1 MRVKNL
7 PHSGLL
13 VRHYYLEPL
22 ELSIAGGAKVV
33 GVTRQAM
40 NTLISDKASISAK
53 MAIRLEKAF
62 GCGAKTRL
70 RMQTAEDLAQAE
82 RRTR

>member
-1 MRVKNL
+1 MRVKNP

-13 VRHYYLEPL
+13 VRHYCLEPL
-22 ELSIAGGAKVV
+22 DLSIAVGAKVV

-40 NTLISDKASISAK
+40 NTLLSDKASISAE

-62 GCGAKTRL
+62 GGGAKTRL